1 MNDMRRVNLRIPGP
15 TPLPPDVLAAVGQ
28 QMINHRGPEFEAL
41 FGEVSQWLK
50 VFYETENDVYVL
62 TASGTGGMEAA
73 IVNTLSP
80 GDRVLAMTIG
90 AFGDRWAE
98 IAEAHMAQVTRLA
111 FPLGQAADPARVAA
125 AVADAASGGAPYS
138 AVLLTQNETSS
149 GVTNDVEALCAAIR
163 GAADPSPLI
172 LVDGISGLAAIR
184 LRSDAW
190 GCDVVVGGSQKAW
203 MAPPGLAMVS
213 FGARAWQAYERAR
226 MPRYYLDLGEARKY
240 ARKNQTPAT
249 PNVAALYGLHA
260 SLQHMMGEGLEAIIA
275 RHQRIG
281 DYCRAGIR
289 ELGLGLFADPAHFSN
304 TVTAVSLPGGMSAAK
319 LLEQLRTRYGIIC
332 ASSKAPGLDVIRIG
346 HMGYVSEA
354 DLDGVLS
361 ALREIVAG

>member
-1 MNDMRRVNLRIPGP
+1 MNLRIPGP

-28 QMINHRGPEFEAL
+28 QMINHRGPEFEQL
-41 FGEVSQWLK
+41 FGEVSRWLK
-50 VFYETENDVYVL
+50 IFYETENDVYIL

-73 IVNTLSP
+73 LVNTLSP
-80 GDRVLAMTIG
+80 GDRVLAVTIG

-98 IAEAHMAQVTRLA
+98 IAEAHAAQVTRLS
-111 FPLGQAADPARVAA
+111 FPLGQAADPAAVSG
-125 AVADAASGGAPYS
+125 AVAQAAERGEPYA

-149 GVTNDVEALCAAIR
+149 GVTNDMEALCAAIR
-163 GAADPSPLI
+163 AAADPTPLT

-184 LRSDAW
+184 LRADAW
-190 GCDVVVGGSQKAW
+190 QCDVVVGGSQKAW
-203 MAPPGLAMVS
+203 MAPPGLSMVS
-213 FGARAWQAYERAR
+213 FGPRAWQAYERAK

-240 ARKNQTPAT
+240 AKRNQTPAT

-260 SLQHMMGEGLEAIIA
+260 SLQKMTAEGLEAIVA

-281 DYCRAGIR
+281 DYCRAGIQA
-289 ELGLGLFADPAHFSN
+289 LGLGLFADPAHYSN
-304 TVTAVSLPGGMSAAK
+304 TVTAVSLPAGVSASK
-319 LLEQLRTRYGIIC
+319 LLEELRLRFGIIC

-354 DLDGVLS
+354 DLDDVLA
-361 ALREIVAG
+361 ALRQILAG